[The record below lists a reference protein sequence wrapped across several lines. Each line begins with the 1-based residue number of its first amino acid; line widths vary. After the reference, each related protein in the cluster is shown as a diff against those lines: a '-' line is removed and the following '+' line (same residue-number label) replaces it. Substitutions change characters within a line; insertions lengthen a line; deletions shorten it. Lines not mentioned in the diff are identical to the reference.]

1 MALSIGSGLL
11 LDLLF
16 IKSEVIVKMRYFS
29 GTLNDKQELILDESE
44 LRHCLKVLRQKE
56 GDKITVINGKGELWT
71 AAITGQTRQNGSLEI
86 LEHRHEQDKAKS
98 TLHLA
103 IAPTKNADRIEW
115 LLEKATELGLKKLSI
130 LYSKRTERKRIKLE
144 RLNMISMSA
153 IKQSRQVELP
163 FIEQI
168 EFDKLMSQVN
178 KGLKYI
184 ATCESE
190 YDKDDWQA
198 LDFKQP
204 AIVLIGPEGDFTSE
218 ELSKAIQS
226 GYKPLSLGEN
236 RLRTETAGLLLAA
249 CYYMKNTLS

>member
-1 MALSIGSGLL
+1 
-11 LDLLF
+11 
-16 IKSEVIVKMRYFS
+16 MRYFS
-29 GTLNDKQELILDESE
+29 GNLNGKHELILDEPE

-98 TLHLA
+98 ALHLA

-115 LLEKATELGLKKLSI
+115 LLEKATELGLKKISI
-130 LYSKRTERKRIKLE
+130 LYTKRTERKRIKLE
-144 RLNMISMSA
+144 RLNMIAMSA

-163 FIEQI
+163 FIEEI
-168 EFDKLMSQVN
+168 EFDKLIGLTN
-178 KGLKYI
+178 TGLKYI

-190 YDKDDWQA
+190 YNKDYWQT

-204 AIVLIGPEGDFTSE
+204 AIILIGPEGDFTTE
-218 ELSKAIQS
+218 ELSKAVQS
-226 GYKPLSLGEN
+226 GYRPLSLGEN
-236 RLRTETAGLLLAA
+236 RLRTETAGLLIVA
-249 CYYMKNTLS
+249 CYYIS

>member
-1 MALSIGSGLL
+1 
-11 LDLLF
+11 
-16 IKSEVIVKMRYFS
+16 MRYFS
-29 GTLNDKQELILDESE
+29 GNLNEKHELILDEQE

-71 AAITGQTRQNGSLEI
+71 AAITGQTRQNGRLEI
-86 LEHRHEQDKAKS
+86 LDYKFEQDKTKS

-130 LYSKRTERKRIKLE
+130 LYTNRTERKRIKIN
-144 RLNMISMSA
+144 RLNMIAMSA

-163 FIEQI
+163 CIEEI
-168 EFDKLMSQVN
+168 EFDKLIGQAN
-178 KGLKYI
+178 TGLKYI
-184 ATCESE
+184 ATCEWE
-190 YDKDDWQA
+190 YDKDDLQA
-198 LDFKQP
+198 LDFKQS
-204 AIVLIGPEGDFTSE
+204 AMILVGPEGDFTSE

-226 GYKPLSLGEN
+226 GYRPLSLGEN

-249 CYYMKNTLS
+249 NYYMKNTLS